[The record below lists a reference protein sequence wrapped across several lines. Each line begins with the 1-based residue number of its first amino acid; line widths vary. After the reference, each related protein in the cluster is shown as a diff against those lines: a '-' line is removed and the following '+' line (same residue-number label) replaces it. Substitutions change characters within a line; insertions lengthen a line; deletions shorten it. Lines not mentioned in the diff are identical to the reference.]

1 VQGVAGDRGG
11 LGYFGFS
18 YYEANKSKLNLLGIS
33 ANGGQPIKPS
43 LSTIRDGSYA
53 PLSRPLFMYVN
64 ADAAERP
71 EARAFLR
78 FVLTRAKTIVEHPK
92 VNYVALS
99 DQLYKAIWSRLEK
112 RVTGSMYADPR
123 NKGKGLA
130 ELYVGNDQ

>member
-1 VQGVAGDRGG
+1 
-11 LGYFGFS
+11 
-18 YYEANKSKLNLLGIS
+18 
-33 ANGGQPIKPS
+33 
-43 LSTIRDGSYA
+43 
-53 PLSRPLFMYVN
+53 MYVN